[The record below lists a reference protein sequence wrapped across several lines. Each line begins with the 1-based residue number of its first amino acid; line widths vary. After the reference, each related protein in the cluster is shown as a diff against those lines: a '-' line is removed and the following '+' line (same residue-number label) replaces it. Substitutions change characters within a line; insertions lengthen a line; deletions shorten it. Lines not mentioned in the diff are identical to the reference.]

1 MSLMQMSLYGAV
13 LTLAVI
19 AIRAVAINRLP
30 KRTFIV
36 LWCVVLVRLLIPF
49 EIPCEFSVYSV
60 LGDSAKEDGVEKD
73 SVVRVSLTG
82 TRETENRQ
90 NAVEDRQSAVAEYGQ
105 PESDLLSSNA
115 ALSEAEI
122 SDETN
127 VVNKVDTV
135 VWFVIWGI
143 GAALCA
149 LYFVITYI
157 RCHIEFGMSLPVQ
170 NAFVEQWLE
179 LRRAAQ
185 ENVTVR
191 NRGANKPCK
200 LYNALHLFHYPAMD
214 RISVRVSDRI
224 NTPLTYGV
232 SRPVIL
238 LPKQTAWE
246 KTEQLEYILWHEY
259 THIRYGDNVLK
270 IIMVAALCLHWFNP
284 FVWAVYF
291 LLNRDIELACD
302 ESVIRRCGVDYKAT
316 YANMLIGMEAKR
328 SGLMPLC
335 NNFSQN
341 AIEERVRAIMKIK
354 KISIGAVIFA
364 AGLVVGVT
372 TAFATSAAGSAVG
385 STEKENDRHT
395 DTQQRNNDLTD
406 VSDRGSNRESTGEQN
421 FPKLTE
427 KVNISDKADITADQ
441 HIDLTQEEYD
451 KLSALYLD
459 GYENMTVSEFQDR
472 IWRLTD
478 TVEYIELLDRY
489 FQEEALPEVWDHS
502 EAWENLTA
510 QSHDDMAFYLHFAL
524 KPLIS
529 GWWQERDFGGYV
541 SVGEQNPSE
550 NAVQD
555 MATFEY
561 VTILTILDADELTV
575 GEYINARLEVNEG
588 IQDIFAAGY
597 SAEELVDEEYML
609 TEIDSA
615 VNTLT
620 QRIGNDK
627 LQVNVSYAF
636 QPTDALKIYMSEED
650 FYEKYRKER
659 QEELEKVIKPY
670 MSFGLTCDYDA
681 RTDEGKMYF
690 EGREVRG
697 IIDEEQG
704 IWITEHSGI
713 GEGIYA
719 EDAIEVYAVY
729 EDGEL
734 TGLRAATAKEQEE
747 IDRRRRQSTNESK
760 RVGLEEEELREFP
773 AGTAEDYDLMLSLK
787 KPNYQQMSLA
797 DFNAALLDWANKH
810 EDSYDRI
817 ECDRI
822 WDDCRVDLSKEDKE
836 FVTHT
841 VNLSGCENA
850 MYVRSEYTGEAE
862 EDVCLNGDLTKLP
875 EGDEAAYALCDLY
888 YQFSYHVSDKQKVTV
903 GERDR
908 CVGGMLKGIEDFW
921 EQTDIDELLKM
932 EKTDIIEKLNE
943 LAKKYSTQNITFTI
957 MPEDQIGFERMDER
971 SLMEELH
978 GGAEAQKKNF

>member
-60 LGDSAKEDGVEKD
+60 LGDSAKEDAVEKD

-90 NAVEDRQSAVAEYGQ
+90 SAVAEYDQ

-122 SDETN
+122 SDGTN

-179 LRRAAQ
+179 LRCAKSFR
-185 ENVTVR
+185 
-191 NRGANKPCK
+191 
-200 LYNALHLFHYPAMD
+200 YSPAE
-214 RISVRVSDRI
+214 RVSVRVSDRI

-232 SRPVIL
+232 IRPVIL

-341 AIEERVRAIMKIK
+341 AIEGRVRAIMKIK

-372 TAFATSAAGSAVG
+372 TAFATSAAG
-385 STEKENDRHT
+385 NT
-395 DTQQRNNDLTD
+395 DTQQRIDNLTD
-406 VSDRGSNRESTGEQN
+406 VSEKWKDRTSTGDQN

-427 KVNISDKADITADQ
+427 KVNISGKTDITADQ

-478 TVEYIELLDRY
+478 TVEYIELLNRY
-489 FQEEALPEVWDHS
+489 FQEEALPEVWDNS

-510 QSHDDMAFYLHFAL
+510 QSHDDMAFYLNIAL
-524 KPLIS
+524 QPLINEK
-529 GWWQERDFGGYV
+529 WEKQYFGGEV
-541 SVGEQNPSE
+541 SVSEQNLPE
-550 NAVQD
+550 NVKRD
-555 MATFEY
+555 MAMLNY
-561 VTILTILDADELTV
+561 MTILTILDADKLTV
-575 GEYINARLEVNEG
+575 GEYIDTRLEVNEE
-588 IQDIFAAGY
+588 IKDIFAAGY
-597 SAEELVDEEYML
+597 SAEELADEEYMRL
-609 TEIDSA
+609 EIYRA
-615 VNTLT
+615 MYALT
-620 QRIGNDK
+620 QQLSNDR
-627 LQVNVSYAF
+627 LRVEVDYAF
-636 QPTDALKIYMSEED
+636 RPTDGLEAYMEEQEIYEEY
-650 FYEKYRKER
+650 FEER
-659 QEELEKVIKPY
+659 QEDLAKVLKPY
-670 MSFGLTCDYDA
+670 TPFGLTFEYDVQA
-681 RTDEGKMYF
+681 DEGRMYF

-704 IWITEHSGI
+704 VWITEHSGI

-747 IDRRRRQSTNESK
+747 INRRRRQSTNESK
-760 RVGLEEEELREFP
+760 RVGLAEEELREFP
-773 AGTAEDYDLMLSLK
+773 AGTTEDYDLMLSLK

-797 DFNAALLDWANKH
+797 DFNAALLDWANEH
-810 EDSYDRI
+810 DDSYDRI

-875 EGDEAAYALCDLY
+875 EGDEAAYAWCDLY

-943 LAKKYSTQNITFTI
+943 LAKKYSTKNITFTI